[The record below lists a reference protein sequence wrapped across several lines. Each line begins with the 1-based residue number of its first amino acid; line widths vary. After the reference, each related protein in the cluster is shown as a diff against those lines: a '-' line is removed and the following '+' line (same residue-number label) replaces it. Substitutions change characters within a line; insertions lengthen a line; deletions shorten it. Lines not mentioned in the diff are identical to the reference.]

1 MTIDTTMSPNGHEM
15 QQFVELITEVL
26 RQKGIFVRY
35 IVEPNEK
42 NIEVVRVENPT
53 TTEGMI
59 AQDLL
64 DSFEKAKKHIG
75 DFRARALEAWYEN
88 VPMFQMLREVDH
100 KALETMFINYLD
112 TWYPSIEPL
121 REGDQATIPTSSE
134 VSKRRMN

>member
-1 MTIDTTMSPNGHEM
+1 MTINTTMSPNGHEM

-35 IVEPNEK
+35 IVEPNEE
-42 NIEVVRVENPT
+42 NIEVVKVENPT
-53 TTEGMI
+53 TTEGII

-64 DSFEKAKKHIG
+64 CSFENAKKHIG

-100 KALETMFINYLD
+100 KALEATFMDYLD
-112 TWYPSIEPL
+112 TWYPSSEPL